1 LSEMAATTDRAA
13 IDVRGIGKR
22 FGRQTAL
29 DDVSFTVAPGRC
41 LVLFGPNGAG
51 KTTLIRLLSTLAL
64 PTAGTALICGFDIRS
79 SARDVREIVGVL
91 SHESFLYDAM
101 TAIENLRFYARMYG
115 ADSSSE
121 RLEESLEQVGLMDRA
136 DAPVSSMSRGMTQR
150 LALARC
156 MLHGP
161 RVLLL
166 DEPYSGLDPHGAQ
179 ILTRQIAELRERNC
193 TIMLTTHRLETGLE
207 VADRV
212 GILVRGRLS
221 VHADRRD
228 FTRDEFQSEYTQAVA
243 EGQSR

>member
-1 LSEMAATTDRAA
+1 MTEAAATTDQAA
-13 IDVRGIGKR
+13 IDVRGIGKS

-29 DDVSFTVAPGRC
+29 DGVSFKVAPGRC
-41 LVLFGPNGAG
+41 LVMFGPNGAG

-64 PTAGTALICGFDIRS
+64 PTAGTALICGSDIRS
-79 SARDVREIVGVL
+79 SALDVREIVGVI

-101 TAIENLRFYARMYG
+101 TAIENLRFYAKMYG

-121 RLEESLEQVGLMDRA
+121 RLEQSLEEVGLIERA
-136 DAPVSSMSRGMTQR
+136 DDPVSSMSRGMTQR

-166 DEPYSGLDPHGAQ
+166 DEPYSGLDPHGAE

-193 TIMLTTHRLETGLE
+193 TIMLTTHRLDTGLE

-212 GILVRGRLS
+212 AILVRGRLS

-228 FTRDEFQSEYTQAVA
+228 FTRDEFQREYTQAVA
-243 EGQSR
+243 EGPS